1 MQSTRFSRACLA
13 ALLGTLLLSTVT
25 TFAKDGR
32 DFIGFYNVS
41 HVTRQGNDMH
51 LTLNLK
57 VQNFSNAAV
66 RNAVITLRQNSAI
79 TLVGQSAPIKSL
91 PNHASVKISQDF
103 TVSRTEYET
112 WRQGNQPAVFIIY
125 RNAHGTQ
132 LEHFIQLAPGHAF

>member
-13 ALLGTLLLSTVT
+13 ALLGTLLFSTIP
-25 TFAKDGR
+25 TFAKNGR

-57 VQNFSNAAV
+57 VQNFSNSTV
-66 RNAVITLRQNSAI
+66 RQAVIVLRQN
-79 TLVGQSAPIKSL
+79 TGLNFVGQTGSIKLL
-91 PNHASVKISQDF
+91 PDHASAKVSQQF

-112 WRQGNQPAVFIIY
+112 WRQGSQPTVFITY
-125 RNAHGTQ
+125 RNAHGAQ
-132 LEHFIQLAPGHAF
+132 VQQYIQLAPGHGF

>member
-57 VQNFSNAAV
+57 VQNFSSSTV
-66 RNAVITLRQNSAI
+66 RQAVIVLRQN
-79 TLVGQSAPIKSL
+79 TGLNLVGQTAAVKSL
-91 PNHASVKISQDF
+91 ADHASAKVSQQF
-103 TVSRTEYET
+103 TVSRTEYES
-112 WRQGNQPAVFIIY
+112 WRQGSQPTAFIVY

-132 LEHFIQLAPGHAF
+132 LQHYIQLAPSHAF